1 MDCGRLLFASIHSY
15 LDPSS
20 GAALATRKLLELM
33 AAHGWDCRALTCGV
47 LDYERETPLD
57 DVLAAVD
64 RATPRVGAALSR
76 GGEAEVFDLELDGV
90 RVTLLPTSCSRA
102 ERAPNPREGVIFLD
116 LVDQVLEK
124 FRPDVLLTYGGNPVS
139 LDLMRLAR
147 AKRVPVVF
155 HLHNFS
161 YNDRRGF
168 TDVSAVLFPSG
179 YSQRFYRRRI
189 GLDGTAI
196 PYPVRLDRV
205 VADDPEPRFV
215 TFINPQADKGMTV
228 FARMAL
234 ELGRRRPEV
243 PLLLVEGRGTSEALA
258 RLELDLS
265 GLTNLN
271 RMANTP
277 DPRFLPGEPGGA
289 DAVVVARVAG
299 PGGGGSDGQWNPGAG
314 QRPGRACPKRWVM
327 PGLSSTS
334 PTGSLPRTAPCQPR
348 GESPRG
354 WPRSNAFGTI
364 RRSKPGIVPWQR
376 TKRGGGTATG
386 LPTNMRHSFAR
397 WARVVSSQWPRC
409 VPSVSRERALGERKE
424 LGYPG
429 SGRPILTRHV
439 SEERRPWPVH
449 LLCPIKPLVRTS
461 GLILPVSSTPLSL
474 GNFRPAGH
482 LSRRHEKVAV
492 VTLDAIIQPA
502 VSS

>member
-1 MDCGRLLFASIHSY
+1 MHFRGRLLFASIHSY

-20 GAALATRKLLELM
+20 GAALATRELLELLG
-33 AAHGWDCRALTCGV
+33 ARGWDCRALTCGV

-168 TDVSAVLFPSG
+168 TDVSAVLFPSE

-189 GLDGTAI
+189 GLEGTAI

-228 FARMAL
+228 FARIAL
-234 ELGRRRPEV
+234 ELGRCRPEI

-277 DPRFLPGEPGGA
+277 DPRDFYRVSR
-289 DAVVVARVAG
+289 VVLMPSLWRESLGRVAAEAMANG
-299 PGGGGSDGQWNPGAG
+299 IPVLASD
-314 QRPGRACPKRWVM
+314 RVHCPKRWVM
-327 PGLSSTS
+327 LGLSSTS
-334 PTGSLPRTAPCQPR
+334 PNGSLPRAAPCRPR
-348 GESPRG
+348 AKSRRG
-354 WPRSNAFGTI
+354 WPRSNACGMI

-386 LPTNMRHSFAR
+386 WPNNTRHSFAR
-397 WARVVSSQWPRC
+397 WAGVVRQS
-409 VPSVSRERALGERKE
+409 SVSKCNPIPEVGE
-424 LGYPG
+424 PG
-429 SGRPILTRHV
+429 
-439 SEERRPWPVH
+439 
-449 LLCPIKPLVRTS
+449 
-461 GLILPVSSTPLSL
+461 
-474 GNFRPAGH
+474 
-482 LSRRHEKVAV
+482 
-492 VTLDAIIQPA
+492 Q
-502 VSS
+502 